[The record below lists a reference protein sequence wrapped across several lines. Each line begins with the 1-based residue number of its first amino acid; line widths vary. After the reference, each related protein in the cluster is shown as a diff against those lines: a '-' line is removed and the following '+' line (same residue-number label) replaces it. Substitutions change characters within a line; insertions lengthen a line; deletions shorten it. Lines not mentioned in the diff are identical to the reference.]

1 MINKCNAVCSALTV
15 SELGVLHAR
24 SSTGCS
30 RPRARL
36 ACSHCQ
42 QGGNEIERYEL
53 SSNSTRD
60 DLIPIAL
67 AVHALL
73 SGLPVTMR
81 SQNHRGVQIEEGKVK
96 SLHYTGPVLEQVL
109 AENTVIKTRPQ
120 SGEYVKVPVVVAPI
134 QDSSGAAI
142 AAIGV
147 VDVTGVLDL
156 ADLMSRQSQ
165 IISQMRYCPVPAS
178 K

>member
-1 MINKCNAVCSALTV
+1 M
-15 SELGVLHAR
+15 
-24 SSTGCS
+24 
-30 RPRARL
+30 
-36 ACSHCQ
+36 
-42 QGGNEIERYEL
+42 ERYEV
-53 SSNSTRD
+53 SSNSTSG

-67 AVHALL
+67 ALHAIL

-81 SQNHRGVQIEEGKVK
+81 SQNHRGVQIEDGKVK
-96 SLHYTGPVLEQVL
+96 SRHYTGPVLEQVL
-109 AENTVIKTRPQ
+109 GENAVIRTRPQ
-120 SGEYVKVPVVVAPI
+120 SGDYAKVPVVVAPI
-134 QDSSGAAI
+134 QDSAGAAI

-165 IISQMRYCPVPAS
+165 LINQMRYCPVPTNERT